1 MMYEKTSTIFIISTK
16 DALVQAVAAANKNT
30 VVVVNS
36 VGPII
41 MESWID
47 NANGLSIFI
56 FTDKY

>member
-1 MMYEKTSTIFIISTK
+1 MYEKPSTIFIIFTK
-16 DALVQAVAAANKNT
+16 DALVQAVATANKNT

-41 MESWID
+41 MEPWID
-47 NANGLSIFI
+47 NANGPSIFI